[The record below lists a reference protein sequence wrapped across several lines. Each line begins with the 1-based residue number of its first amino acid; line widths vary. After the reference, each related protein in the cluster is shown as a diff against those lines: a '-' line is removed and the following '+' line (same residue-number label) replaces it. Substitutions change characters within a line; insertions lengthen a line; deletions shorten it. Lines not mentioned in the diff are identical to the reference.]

1 MHMLILKILH
11 KNLLHNMDKKFNQQL
26 DRIHLLNLVNKKN
39 RMFAF
44 FKCVFLDNYIQKMKK
59 QYTDSRTSREAMGR
73 LRTDLRDVQNIMFT
87 NIQDVMSR
95 GESLQG
101 KH

>member
-1 MHMLILKILH
+1 
-11 KNLLHNMDKKFNQQL
+11 
-26 DRIHLLNLVNKKN
+26 
-39 RMFAF
+39 
-44 FKCVFLDNYIQKMKK
+44 MKK
-59 QYTDSRTSREAMGR
+59 QYTDTRTSREAMGR

-101 KH
+101 KTTRRSAFQMKKFFCFFSLSFIRSFYKSN